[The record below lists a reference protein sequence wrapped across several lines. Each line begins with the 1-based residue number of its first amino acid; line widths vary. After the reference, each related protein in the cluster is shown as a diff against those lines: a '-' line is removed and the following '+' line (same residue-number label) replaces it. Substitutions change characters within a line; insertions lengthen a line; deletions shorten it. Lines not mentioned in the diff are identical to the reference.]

1 MYPMINKKSDLEL
14 GRRERQIMDVV
25 YRLGEASVA
34 EVRAELPEPPTYSAV
49 RGMMRLLED
58 KGYLEHVQDG
68 LRYVYKPTLARQQAR
83 VAALKHMVRTFFAG
97 STTDAVASLLELPD
111 ADLSAQDLARL
122 KKLIAS
128 AKAEGR

>member
-1 MYPMINKKSDLEL
+1 MSDLKHDLEL

-25 YRLGEASVA
+25 YRLGQASVSD
-34 EVRAELPEPPTYSAV
+34 VRNELPDPPTYSAV

-58 KGYLEHVQDG
+58 KGHLEHIQDG
-68 LRYVYKPTLARQQAR
+68 LRYLYRPTVARQQAR
-83 VAALKHMVRTFFAG
+83 VVALKHMVRTFFAG

-111 ADLSAQDLARL
+111 AKISAADLARL
-122 KKLIAS
+122 KKLIAT

>member
-1 MYPMINKKSDLEL
+1 MTDSDNHFEL

-25 YRLGEASVA
+25 YRLGQASVA
-34 EVRAELPEPPTYSAV
+34 DVRNELPDPPTYSAV
-49 RGMMRLLED
+49 RGMMRLLEE

-68 LRYVYKPTLARQQAR
+68 LRYLYKPTVARQQAR
-83 VAALKHMVRTFFAG
+83 IAALKHMVRTFFAG

-111 ADLSAQDLARL
+111 SKLSPDDIARL
-122 KKLIAS
+122 KKLIAA

>member
-1 MYPMINKKSDLEL
+1 MDNRDLEL
-14 GRRERQIMDVV
+14 GRRERQIMDVI
-25 YRLGEASVA
+25 YRLGQASVA
-34 EVRAELPEPPTYSAV
+34 EVRGELADPPTYSAV

-83 VAALKHMVRTFFAG
+83 NAALMHMVRTFFGG
-97 STTDAVASLLELPD
+97 STTDAVAGLLELPD
-111 ADLSAQDLARL
+111 ANLSPDDLVRL
-122 KKLIAS
+122 RKMIAA